1 MTGHLKKLLYGF
13 IFITV
18 LIIGI
23 AFFMKNNHSVSFN
36 YFLGTVDIKLSLLL
50 LVALIVGT
58 IMGILSLVPVIINLK
73 YKNARLKRQ
82 VKIREKEVNNLRV
95 IPVKDPL

>member
-1 MTGHLKKLLYGF
+1 MTANLKKLLYGI

-18 LIIGI
+18 LIVGI
-23 AFFMKNNHSVSFN
+23 TFFMKNNHSVSFN
-36 YFLGTVDIKLSLLL
+36 YFLGMLDIKLSLLL
-50 LVALIVGT
+50 LMTLILGT
-58 IMGILSLVPVIINLK
+58 MMGILSLVPVIIHLK
-73 YKNARLKRQ
+73 YKIAKLNRQ